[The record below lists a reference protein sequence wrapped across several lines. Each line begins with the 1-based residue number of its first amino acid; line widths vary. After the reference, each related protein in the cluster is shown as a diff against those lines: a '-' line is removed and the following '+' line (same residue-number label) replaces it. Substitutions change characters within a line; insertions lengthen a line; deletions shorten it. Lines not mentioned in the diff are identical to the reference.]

1 MKENVIKPPPAD
13 GEGVANIGAG
23 TPANRRA
30 RARQGLRKSGRGPTL
45 DRPARG
51 AYDNNV
57 PLHPKGGENMHT
69 IIDFCLAVFSSVLG
83 RLVWEWLEGV
93 LHDVDNEQRH

>member
-1 MKENVIKPPPAD
+1 M
-13 GEGVANIGAG
+13 GNIGAR
-23 TPANRRA
+23 TPATRGARNGQGSSQAPKPRA
-30 RARQGLRKSGRGPTL
+30 L
-45 DRPARG
+45 DRPARR

-83 RLVWEWLEGV
+83 RLVWEWLESV